1 MLIVLIGVWS
11 FFIPISIRF
20 YCNCI
25 VITGDTLNLQTI
37 DESQDPLSVS
47 NKDFVESSVKFK
59 QRKNTKP
66 LKEQKESMK
75 RIKQP
80 ENWKVNLKKN
90 ARLKG
95 EEYIGVGGKY
105 RDDKQIGLIDKKLII
120 RVFQA
125 K

>member
-1 MLIVLIGVWS
+1 MQLHVV
-11 FFIPISIRF
+11 
-20 YCNCI
+20 
-25 VITGDTLNLQTI
+25 TGDILNLQTI

-47 NKDFVESSVKFK
+47 NKNFAESSVKFK
-59 QRKNTKP
+59 KRKNKKL
-66 LKEQKESMK
+66 LKEHKESMK

-105 RDDKQIGLIDKKLII
+105 RDDKQIRLIDKKLTVC
-120 RVFQA
+120 VFQA

>member
-1 MLIVLIGVWS
+1 MH
-11 FFIPISIRF
+11 
-20 YCNCI
+20 

-37 DESQDPLSVS
+37 DESQEPLSVN
-47 NKDFVESSVKFK
+47 NKNFVENSIKLK
-59 QRKNTKP
+59 QEKNTKP
-66 LKEQKESMK
+66 LKDHKESMK

-105 RDDKQIGLIDKKLII
+105 RDDKQLD
-120 RVFQA
+120 
-125 K
+125 